1 MMNKKI
7 VLLVFLIISFSLTR
21 TSIANITI
29 VTIVDNEIITNYDL
43 KKESDY
49 LKILNPDLSN
59 ISENQIFDLAKNS
72 LVNEII
78 KKKEIKKF
86 LNMDDE
92 NLLVEDYLS
101 NLYSKLNFNNEEEF
115 RLFLKQKN
123 SFTLDEIKEKIK
135 VELFWNELIYQ
146 KYSNQLKINKEAIIK
161 KVDNLDNN
169 KQKEYQLSEI
179 VFVKKKDLTLEKL
192 IDQIQMSIN
201 EIGFNNTANIYSIS
215 ESSKFGGK
223 LGWINENSLST
234 KILKELKF
242 INDKKYTNP
251 IKLGNNYLILKIEE
265 IRVNEIKIDK
275 NQEIEKII
283 QVETN
288 KQLNQFSKIYFNKSK
303 MNYSINEK

>member
-1 MMNKKI
+1 MNKKI

-21 TSIANITI
+21 ISIANITI

-49 LKILNPDLSN
+49 LKILNPDLNN
-59 ISENQIFDLAKNS
+59 ISENQILDLAKNS

-92 NLLVEDYLS
+92 NLFVEDYLS

-123 SFTLDEIKEKIK
+123 SFTLDEIKKKIK

-161 KVDNLDNN
+161 KVDNLNNN

-192 IDQIQMSIN
+192 IDQIRMSIN

-215 ESSKFGGK
+215 ESSKLGGK

-275 NQEIEKII
+275 NEEIEKII

-303 MNYSINEK
+303 KNYSINEK

>member
-1 MMNKKI
+1 MNKKI

-21 TSIANITI
+21 ISIANITI
-29 VTIVDNEIITNYDL
+29 VTIVDDEIITNYDL

-59 ISENQIFDLAKNS
+59 ISENQILDLAKNS

-92 NLLVEDYLS
+92 NLFVEDYLS

-215 ESSKFGGK
+215 DSAKLGGNV
-223 LGWINENSLST
+223 GWINESQLNET
-234 KILKELKF
+234 I
-242 INDKKYTNP
+242 I
-251 IKLGNNYLILKIEE
+251 
-265 IRVNEIKIDK
+265 NEIKGLNINEYTKPITIPGGFLIVKLENKKKEK
-275 NQEIEKII
+275 NNINFDEEFNKLISR
-283 QVETN
+283 ETN
-288 KQLNQFSKIYFNKSK
+288 SQLKQFSEIYFKKVKKNSV
-303 MNYSINEK
+303 IDEK

>member
-1 MMNKKI
+1 MNKKI

-21 TSIANITI
+21 ISIANITI
-29 VTIVDNEIITNYDL
+29 VTIVDDEIITNYDL

-59 ISENQIFDLAKNS
+59 ISENQILDLAKNS

-92 NLLVEDYLS
+92 NLFVEDYLS

-161 KVDNLDNN
+161 KVDNLNNN

-215 ESSKFGGK
+215 ESSKLGGK

-275 NQEIEKII
+275 NEEIEKII

>member
-1 MMNKKI
+1 MNKKI

-21 TSIANITI
+21 ISIANITI

-49 LKILNPDLSN
+49 LKILNPDLNN
-59 ISENQIFDLAKNS
+59 ISENQILDLAKNS

-92 NLLVEDYLS
+92 NLFVEDYLS

-123 SFTLDEIKEKIK
+123 SFTLDEIKKKIK

-161 KVDNLDNN
+161 KVDNLNNN

-192 IDQIQMSIN
+192 IDQIRMSIN

-215 ESSKFGGK
+215 ESSKLGGK
-223 LGWINENSLST
+223 LGWINENSLSS
-234 KILKELKF
+234 KILEKLMSTSDGKF
-242 INDKKYTNP
+242 TDP
-251 IKLGNNYLILKIEE
+251 IKLGNNYLILKIEDT
-265 IRVNEIKIDK
+265 RDNEVKVDK
-275 NQEIEKII
+275 NEEIEIMI
-283 QVETN
+283 QTETN
-288 KQLNQFSKIYFNKSK
+288 KQLNQFSKIFFEKSK

>member
-1 MMNKKI
+1 MNKKI

>member
-1 MMNKKI
+1 M
-7 VLLVFLIISFSLTR
+7 
-21 TSIANITI
+21 
-29 VTIVDNEIITNYDL
+29 
-43 KKESDY
+43 
-49 LKILNPDLSN
+49 
-59 ISENQIFDLAKNS
+59 
-72 LVNEII
+72 
-78 KKKEIKKF
+78 
-86 LNMDDE
+86 
-92 NLLVEDYLS
+92 
-101 NLYSKLNFNNEEEF
+101 
-115 RLFLKQKN
+115 FLKQKN

>member
-1 MMNKKI
+1 
-7 VLLVFLIISFSLTR
+7 
-21 TSIANITI
+21 
-29 VTIVDNEIITNYDL
+29 
-43 KKESDY
+43 
-49 LKILNPDLSN
+49 
-59 ISENQIFDLAKNS
+59 
-72 LVNEII
+72 
-78 KKKEIKKF
+78 
-86 LNMDDE
+86 MDDE
-92 NLLVEDYLS
+92 NLFVEDYLS

-123 SFTLDEIKEKIK
+123 SFTLDEIKKKIK

-161 KVDNLDNN
+161 KVDNLNNN

-192 IDQIQMSIN
+192 IDQIRMSIN

-215 ESSKFGGK
+215 ESSKLGGK
-223 LGWINENSLST
+223 LGWIDEKSLST

-265 IRVNEIKIDK
+265 IRVNETKIDK
-275 NQEIEKII
+275 NKEIEKII
-283 QVETN
+283 QTETN